1 MRDRGDPR
9 HGRSIVTGIQST
21 SGLLASIMRSH
32 PVRAA
37 LAAILALAAPLAL
50 ADVYTWKDASG
61 RLNVSNIAPPEGVR
75 VESVVHEDP
84 PKPSASAIAA
94 RDAARA
100 AGVQTLNERVA
111 QLEDAIDRAR
121 QQPALPPVV
130 YQPAPSAPPLQVTV
144 NVMPSAP
151 APASVPAYAPPYP
164 VYSGYPYPGYPGL
177 PYDYCDP
184 TIFGCPFLGYP
195 VGGVVLLNSPHAHA
209 KHFNRMRG
217 APPARG
223 MRPPTPTP
231 MPMPASMP
239 MHGGFARR

>member
-1 MRDRGDPR
+1 
-9 HGRSIVTGIQST
+9 
-21 SGLLASIMRSH
+21 MRSY

-37 LAAILALAAPLAL
+37 FAAILALAAPLAL
-50 ADVYTWKDASG
+50 ADVYTWKDPSG
-61 RLNVSNIAPPEGVR
+61 RLNVSNIAPPEGVH

-84 PKPSASAIAA
+84 PKPSPSALAA
-94 RDAARA
+94 RDAAHA
-100 AGVQTLNERVA
+100 ADVQTLNERLA
-111 QLEDAIDRAR
+111 QLEDEVERAR

-130 YQPAPSAPPLQVTV
+130 YRPAPSAPPVQVTV
-144 NVMPSAP
+144 NVMPS

-195 VGGVVLLNSPHAHA
+195 VGGIVVLNSPHAHG
-209 KHFNRMRG
+209 KHFTRMRG
-217 APPARG
+217 APPAGG
-223 MRPPTPTP
+223 MRPMPTPTS